1 MACGC
6 DNIKEDDRFI
16 EVDKVDAKRTVLLE
30 EFTGQLCTN
39 CPAGH
44 EIVRQLKAKYGE
56 SFIPVSIHA
65 SNLSIAETTEGGG
78 LAIPEGEQ
86 LFTAAGRPSLPSGV
100 VDRVSGV
107 QDRSNWDTW
116 IYNELQKEAPAVITV
131 EPVIVGDQLKIDLSI
146 LPTETLDATLHV
158 WILESG
164 IVTYQYNDGKH
175 VTDYTHNHVL
185 RAVVGSVDGTK
196 LSLQKGIY
204 KQSSLDIALKA
215 RWNRANLSVVA
226 FIANST
232 GVLQAAEA
240 GDIKV
245 EGADATTESN

>member
-39 CPAGH
+39 CPDGH

-56 SFIPVSIHA
+56 SVIPVSIHA
-65 SNLSIAETTEGGG
+65 GNLSIAETPEGGG

-116 IYNELQKEAPAVITV
+116 IYNELQKEAPAVIDI
-131 EPVIVGDQLKIDLSI
+131 EPVIAGDKLNIDVNI

-164 IVTYQYNDGKH
+164 IVTYQYDHGKH
-175 VTDYTHNHVL
+175 VTDYNHSHVL
-185 RAVVGSVDGTK
+185 RAVVGSTDGMNVA
-196 LSLQKGIY
+196 LQKGVY
-204 KQSSLDIALKA
+204 SRSSFNIALKD
-215 RWNRANLSVVA
+215 RWNRANISVVA
-226 FIANST
+226 FIANSN
-232 GVLQAAEA
+232 GILQAAET